1 MGQADKT
8 VDDLIIE
15 QSQQYERRLAAAR
28 DLPAGH
34 VLTIDDLLFMRFS
47 KNVDAISSYEA
58 GAVVNRQVNKSI
70 SAGQSIKWQY
80 LS

>member
-1 MGQADKT
+1 MGQAAKI
-8 VDDLIIE
+8 VDDLTLE
-15 QSQQYERRLAAAR
+15 RVQQFERRLVAAR

-34 VLTIDDLLFMRFS
+34 LLTIDDLLFMRFS
-47 KNVDAISSYEA
+47 KNIDAISACEA
-58 GAVVNRQVNKSI
+58 DAVLDRHINTAI

>member
-8 VDDLIIE
+8 VDDVIVE
-15 QSQQYERRLAAAR
+15 QAQQFERRLAAAH

-47 KNVDAISSYEA
+47 KNVDAIYSNEASS
-58 GAVVNRQVNKSI
+58 VVNKQINKSI
-70 SAGQSIKWQY
+70 SAGQSIKWQN